1 MKKIYRNLILIRFE
15 LFKRV
20 MLIWASLL
28 VFMAY
33 FEKND
38 WIFSSIIGVAGSFFI
53 FNQLLLSQSLILQKR
68 NKGIFFIHYIVR
80 LIIYSVPI
88 VLFFFFQNYLNFP
101 VLLISLFSFQ
111 VLYIVLE
118 LTKNYSK
125 YRKRIKHG

>member
-20 MLIWASLL
+20 MLIWSSFL
-28 VFMAY
+28 VFMAF

-38 WIFSSIIGVAGSFFI
+38 WIFSSMIGVTGSFFI

-88 VLFFFFQNYLNFP
+88 GMFFFFQNYLNFP